1 MKRRQARGFTLIELL
16 IVIAIVGILA
26 AIAIPSYND
35 SIRKNRR
42 AQAKAD
48 MVETIQALERCF
60 TNRSTYVGCFP
71 GDVLPAALARS
82 PRTGN
87 AIHYDLDLPVLT
99 AADYAIRAV
108 PRGDQAAD
116 VCATLTI
123 RQNGVRTTSSG
134 RTDCW

>member
-1 MKRRQARGFTLIELL
+1 MKRIETRGFTLIEIL
-16 IVIAIVGILA
+16 ITLTIVGILA

-48 MVETIQALERCF
+48 MVETIQSLERCF
-60 TNRSTYVGCFP
+60 TNRSTYLNCFP

-82 PRTGN
+82 PRGGA
-87 AIHYDLDLPVLT
+87 AIHYNLDLPVLT
-99 AADYAIRAV
+99 DTDYTIRAV
-108 PRGDQAAD
+108 PTGDQAAD
-116 VCATLTI
+116 VCGSLAI